1 MSMKRALLIILTVTL
16 SLSFVAAS
24 SHEAVDVGEAVTV
37 NSELGAE
44 IRLLQL
50 SNAVER
56 AIIIG
61 EETKRRLNDTRN
73 TSSLDGPLGD
83 LYGLNETLS
92 SYTPQ
97 NLSPE
102 AYLALKDVARNATST
117 FKSRARPLLDGRD
130 QARIKAAASPRIRRA
145 NQGRRG
151 ELQSLITEYN
161 ERRYQEVVR
170 DAGLNASTS
179 DEPPRKRLEEQLQRL
194 PEQARRRVSA
204 EIRERSVRE
213 QVEVQRDENQR
224 RAVRSQ
230 VARQVQKNKPA
241 TPRGNRGRGSPGGG
255 AVNAYVEEQQEA
267 IQDAVDKPE
276 NEGANPQGR
285 SPPTPPGRR

>member
-1 MSMKRALLIILTVTL
+1 MNRALLVVLAVTL

-24 SHEAVDVGEAVTV
+24 SHNVDVGEAVPV
-37 NSELGAE
+37 KSELGAE

-61 EETKRRLNDTRN
+61 EETKRHLKDTTN
-73 TSSLDGPLGD
+73 TSSLVGPLSD
-83 LYGLNETLS
+83 LYGLNKTLS
-92 SYTPQ
+92 SYTAE

-102 AYLALKDVARNATST
+102 AYLALKGVARNATST
-117 FKSRARPLLDGRD
+117 FKSRAQPVLDGRD
-130 QARIKAAASPRIRRA
+130 QARIKAAASPRIRSA

-170 DAGLNASTS
+170 DAGLNGSS
-179 DEPPRKRLEEQLQRL
+179 SEGPPRERLEEQLQRL
-194 PEQARRRVSA
+194 PEEARRRVSA

-230 VARQVQKNKPA
+230 VARHVRKNKPA
-241 TPRGNRGRGSPGGG
+241 MPRGSRGRGSPAGG

-267 IQDAVDKPE
+267 IQNAVNKPE
-276 NEGANPQGR
+276 NERANSQGPGR
-285 SPPTPPGRR
+285 SPATPPGRR

>member
-1 MSMKRALLIILTVTL
+1 MKRALLFVLTVMAV
-16 SLSFVAAS
+16 SLVAAS

-37 NSELGAE
+37 KSELGAE

-61 EETKRRLNDTRN
+61 EETKRHLNDTTN
-73 TSSLDGPLGD
+73 TSPLDGPLGD
-83 LYGLNETLS
+83 LYGLNETLT
-92 SYTPQ
+92 SYTPE

-117 FKSRARPLLDGRD
+117 FKSQAQPFLDGRD

-145 NQGRRG
+145 NQDRRS
-151 ELQSLITEYN
+151 EVQSLIAEYN
-161 ERRYQEVVR
+161 ERSYQEVVR

-213 QVEVQRDENQR
+213 QVKVQRDENQR

-241 TPRGNRGRGSPGGG
+241 APRANRGRGRPSGD

-267 IQDAVDKPE
+267 IQNAVNKPE
-276 NEGANPQGR
+276 NEGANSQGPGR